1 MKKALIVIGAL
12 ALLAVIVWASLRDTG
27 PRGTEVEVQAAELRT
42 ISSRVKA
49 TGEIT
54 PEKRVAI
61 SAKVVGEIISLPV
74 VEGQEVQA
82 GQLLLEIERDLYEA
96 ARNQA
101 RAGVRQAEVSV
112 RRQEVQLADAR
123 RNMRRTRELI
133 ADGLVSQEALDAA
146 QLALD
151 TAMVEIEAQ
160 EHSVDQ
166 YRSALQRTE
175 DDLARTT
182 IRSPMDGTLIQL
194 NAEQGETVVPGSTNL
209 PGSVI
214 MTIADMSVLLA
225 EVEVSEVDVV
235 NVALGQEAE
244 VKVDALGTEPQKGHV
259 VEIATSGRRDP
270 TQGTIRFRVK
280 VALDEPDPSLRPAM
294 TAKVDILTATSEDT
308 ITVPI
313 QAVVKRTLNDEGE
326 EVKGTAAK
334 GIEESDVVFV
344 IADGEAAIRTV
355 ETGVSDDLSVE
366 ITGGLTDGEEVI
378 IGPYRTLKNLH
389 AGDAVKTEEEKKDD
403 EDEGADEEGSG
414 GVEVRVD

>member
-1 MKKALIVIGAL
+1 MKKPLIVIGVLLVL
-12 ALLAVIVWASLRDTG
+12 ALVIWASLRDSG
-27 PRGTEVEVQAAELRT
+27 PRGSEVEVQAVELRT
-42 ISSRVKA
+42 VSSRVKA

-54 PEKRVAI
+54 PETRVDI
-61 SAKVVGEIISLPV
+61 SAKVVGEIINLPV
-74 VEGQEVQA
+74 VEGQEVRS
-82 GQLLLEIERDLYEA
+82 GQLLLEIESDLYEA

-101 RAGVRQAEVSV
+101 RAAVRQAEVSV

-123 RNMRRTRELI
+123 RNMRRTKELI
-133 ADGLVSQEALDAA
+133 ADGLVSQEALDTA
-146 QLALD
+146 QLGLD
-151 TAMVEIEAQ
+151 MAMVELEAQ
-160 EHSVDQ
+160 QHAVEQ
-166 YRSALQRTE
+166 YRSGLQRSE

-182 IRSPMDGTLIQL
+182 IRSPMDGTVIQL

-214 MTIADMSVLLA
+214 MTVADMSVLLA

-280 VALDEPDPSLRPAM
+280 VALDDPDPSLRPAM
-294 TAKVDILTATSEDT
+294 TAKVDILTATSNDAMT
-308 ITVPI
+308 API
-313 QAVVKRTLNDEGE
+313 QAVVKRTLDDQGE

-334 GIEESDVVFV
+334 GFEESEVVYV
-344 IADGEAAIRTV
+344 IADGEAAARAV
-355 ETGVSDDLSVE
+355 ETGISDELYVE
-366 ITGGLTDGEEVI
+366 IISGLTDGQEVI
-378 IGPYRTLKNLH
+378 IGPYRTLKNMH
-389 AGDAVKTEEEKKDD
+389 SGDAVKIEEKKDD
-403 EDEGADEEGSG
+403 QEEEEEDSG

>member
-12 ALLAVIVWASLRDTG
+12 VVLALVVWASLRDSG
-27 PRGTEVEVQAAELRT
+27 PKGTEVEVQAAEFRT
-42 ISSRVKA
+42 VSSRVKA

-54 PEKRVAI
+54 PEKRVEI
-61 SAKVVGEIISLPV
+61 SAKVVGEIINLPV
-74 VEGQEVQA
+74 VEGQEVRS
-82 GQLLLEIERDLYEA
+82 GQLLLEIERELYEA

-101 RAGVRQAEVSV
+101 RAALRQAEVSV

-123 RNMRRTRELI
+123 RNMRRTQELI

-151 TAMVEIEAQ
+151 TAMVEVEAQ
-160 EHSVDQ
+160 QHAVEQ

-194 NAEQGETVVPGSTNL
+194 NAEQGETVVPGTTNL

-235 NVALGQEAE
+235 NVELGQEAE
-244 VKVDALGTEPQKGHV
+244 VTVDALGTEPQKGHV

-270 TQGTIRFRVK
+270 TQGTIRFNVK
-280 VALDEPDPSLRPAM
+280 VALEDPDPALRPAM
-294 TAKVDILTATSEDT
+294 TAKVDILTATSENV
-308 ITVPI
+308 ITAPI
-313 QAVVKRTLNDEGE
+313 QAVVKRKLDKEGE
-326 EVKGTAAK
+326 EVRGSAAK
-334 GIEESDVVFV
+334 GIEESDVVYV
-344 IADGEAAIRTV
+344 IEDGEASAVVV
-355 ETGVSDDLSVE
+355 ETGISDELYVE
-366 ITGGLTDGEEVI
+366 IVGGLAEGQEVI

-389 AGDAVKTEEEKKDD
+389 AGDAVKPEERAVD
-403 EDEGADEEGSG
+403 EDEEESG
-414 GVEVRVD
+414 GVEVRVE

>member
-1 MKKALIVIGAL
+1 MKKPLIVIGAL
-12 ALLAVIVWASLRDTG
+12 VVLALVVWASLRDTG

-42 ISSRVKA
+42 VSSRVKA

-54 PEKRVAI
+54 PETRVDI
-61 SAKVVGEIISLPV
+61 SAKVVGEIINLPV
-74 VEGQEVQA
+74 VEGQEVRS
-82 GQLLLEIERDLYEA
+82 GQLLLDIERDLYEA

-101 RAGVRQAEVSV
+101 RAAVRQAEVSV

-123 RNMRRTRELI
+123 RNMRRTKELI

-151 TAMVEIEAQ
+151 TADVELEAQ
-160 EHSVDQ
+160 QHAVEQ
-166 YRSALQRTE
+166 YRSAFQRTE

-182 IRSPMDGTLIQL
+182 IRSPMDGTVIQL

-214 MTIADMSVLLA
+214 MTVADMSVLLA

-235 NVALGQEAE
+235 NVSLGQEAE
-244 VKVDALGTEPQKGHV
+244 VKVDALGTEPQKGRV

-270 TQGTIRFRVK
+270 MQGTIRFRVK
-280 VALDEPDPSLRPAM
+280 VALEDPDPALRPAM
-294 TAKVDILTATSEDT
+294 TAKVDILTATSDEA
-308 ITVPI
+308 ITAPI
-313 QAVVKRTLNDEGE
+313 QSVVKRTLDDEGE

-334 GIEESDVVFV
+334 GIEESDVVYIV
-344 IADGEAAIRTV
+344 ADGEAAVLAV
-355 ETGVSDDLSVE
+355 ETGISDELYVE
-366 ITGGLTDGEEVI
+366 IIDGLADGQEVI
-378 IGPYRTLKNLH
+378 IGPYRTLKNMH
-389 AGDAVKTEEEKKDD
+389 AGDAVKVEEKKADQD
-403 EDEGADEEGSG
+403 EVEEDSG